1 MWDKIRDKTNNHAY
15 MSRIDRDKQRIQST
29 AEIFTPTDLVIEM
42 LNNID
47 INRLGAGKTVLDPA
61 CGDGQFLTAIKWVKV
76 YIHQMTEE
84 AALQDIYGVDI
95 MRDNVDLCKK
105 RLGGGTILMGDSL
118 NPDNRL
124 DDQTD
129 DEYYNIKLLLSGKV
143 DLEQFVGGV
152 V

>member
-1 MWDKIRDKTNNHAY
+1 MWDRIKDKINDHAY
-15 MSRIDRDKQRIQST
+15 MSSIDRDKQRIQST

-47 INRLGAGKTVLDPA
+47 INRLGAGKTILDAA

-76 YIHQMTEE
+76 YIHQMTESD
-84 AALQDIYGVDI
+84 ALEDIYGVDI

-118 NPDNRL
+118 NPTKRL
-124 DDQTD
+124 DQQTD
-129 DEYYNIKLLLSGKV
+129 DEYYQIRRLFSDIDV
-143 DLEQFVGGV
+143 EQFCN
-152 V
+152 

>member
-1 MWDKIRDKTNNHAY
+1 MWDKIRDKINDHAY
-15 MSRIDRDKQRIQST
+15 MSSIDRDKQRIQST

-42 LNNID
+42 LNNIEID
-47 INRLGAGKTVLDPA
+47 RLGAGKTILDPA

-84 AALQDIYGVDI
+84 EALQDIYGVDI

-124 DDQTD
+124 KDQTE
-129 DEYYNIKLLLSGKV
+129 DEYRKVISILLGTV
-143 DLEQFVGGV
+143 DVEEFML
-152 V
+152 